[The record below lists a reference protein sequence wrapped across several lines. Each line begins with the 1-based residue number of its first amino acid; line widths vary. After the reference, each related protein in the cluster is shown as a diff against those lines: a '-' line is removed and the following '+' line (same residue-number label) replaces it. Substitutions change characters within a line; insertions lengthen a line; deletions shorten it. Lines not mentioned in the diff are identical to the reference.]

1 MCPMASLSELFL
13 DPCKSNWNSLMVM
26 SGGRIFPPKTT
37 FGSHIGFSVVGVFQ
51 II

>member
-1 MCPMASLSELFL
+1 MASLCELFL
-13 DPCKSNWNSLMVM
+13 DPCKSNWNSSMVM